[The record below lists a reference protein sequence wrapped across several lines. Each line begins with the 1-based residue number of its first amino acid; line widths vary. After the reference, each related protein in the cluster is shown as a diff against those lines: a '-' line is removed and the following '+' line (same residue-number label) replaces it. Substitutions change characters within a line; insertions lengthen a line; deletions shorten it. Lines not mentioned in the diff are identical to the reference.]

1 MHSPGTSGSM
11 TQPPRLG
18 MSARRTAIV
27 GGLMVT
33 TGPLSLSLYS
43 PALPALVADLGT
55 TDAGG
60 KLTLTV
66 YFAAFAC
73 AQLVCGPVADRY
85 GRRATGI
92 AFFAVYVLGSLV
104 CTLAP
109 TLEVLLL
116 GRLLQGFGVSAGI
129 ALSRAMVRD
138 QFAGADAIRI
148 LTLVNLILTIA
159 PAVSPT
165 LGSLLMLASPWNVMF
180 AVMAGFGLA
189 IIAMLGFG
197 AHETLPPTARVP
209 LKLRTI
215 IANYAR
221 LLRTPDFLLPALAI
235 GCAFGGFYVF
245 PALLPFILIDTLG
258 LSPFAF
264 AMVMLIQTG
273 CFIAGNLIAARLAR
287 RLSGSQLMSIGLVL
301 IGLAGLAFAVA
312 PRFMPDSVLAV
323 MVPVGLWMLALAA
336 IGPSAT
342 TAAMSGFAD
351 IAGSAGAMTGFL
363 QMGGGFVASLAAS
376 TMFAGALAGLTT
388 IPPLLAAATILLVLA
403 DRLRV
408 GGR

>member
-1 MHSPGTSGSM
+1 M
-11 TQPPRLG
+11 TASDTTRPAGLG
-18 MSARRTAIV
+18 MSARRTAVI

-43 PALPALVADLGT
+43 PALPSLVADLGI

-66 YFAAFAC
+66 YFAAFAF
-73 AQLVCGPVADRY
+73 AQLICGPVSDRY

-92 AFFAVYVLGSLV
+92 GFFAIYVLGSLV
-104 CTLAP
+104 GALAP

-116 GRLLQGFGVSAGI
+116 GRLLQGFGVSAGV

-138 QFAGADAIRI
+138 RFAGAEAIRI
-148 LTLVNLILTIA
+148 LTLVNLILTVA

-165 LGSLLMLASPWNVMF
+165 LGSLLMLVGPWNVMF

-197 AHETLPPTARVP
+197 ARETLPESRRVP
-209 LKLRTI
+209 LNLRTI
-215 IANYAR
+215 LTNYAR
-221 LLRTPDFLLPALAI
+221 LLRTPDFLLPSLI
-235 GCAFGGFYVF
+235 LCCAFGGFYVF
-245 PALLPFILIDTLG
+245 PALLPFVLIDTLG
-258 LSPFAF
+258 LSPFGF

-273 CFIAGNLIAARLAR
+273 CFMAGNMIAARLAR
-287 RLSGSQLMSIGLVL
+287 RISGAQLVL
-301 IGLAGLAFAVA
+301 IGLVLVGLAGLGFAIA
-312 PRFMPDSVLAV
+312 PRLMPDSILAV
-323 MVPVGLWMLALAA
+323 MIPVGLWMLALAA

-342 TAAMSGFAD
+342 TAAMAGFAD

-363 QMGGGFVASLAAS
+363 QMGGGFAASLAA
-376 TMFAGALAGLTT
+376 GALFASALDALTI
-388 IPPLLAAATILLVLA
+388 IPPLLAFATILLALA
-403 DRLRV
+403 ERFHARSP
-408 GGR
+408 

>member
-1 MHSPGTSGSM
+1 M
-11 TQPPRLG
+11 TAPDNTRPAGLG
-18 MSARRTAIV
+18 MSARRTAVI

-43 PALPALVADLGT
+43 PALPSLVADLGI

-66 YFAAFAC
+66 YFAAFAF
-73 AQLVCGPVADRY
+73 AQLICGPVSDRY

-92 AFFAVYVLGSLV
+92 GFFAIYVLGSLV
-104 CTLAP
+104 GALAP

-116 GRLLQGFGVSAGI
+116 GRLLQGFGVSAGV

-138 QFAGADAIRI
+138 RFAGAEAIRI
-148 LTLVNLILTIA
+148 LTLVNLILTVA

-165 LGSLLMLASPWNVMF
+165 LGSLLMLVGPWNVMF
-180 AVMAGFGLA
+180 TVMAGFGLA

-197 AHETLPPTARVP
+197 ARETLPESRRVP
-209 LKLRTI
+209 LNLRTI
-215 IANYAR
+215 LTNYAR
-221 LLRTPDFLLPALAI
+221 LLRAPDFLLPALVI

-258 LSPFAF
+258 LSPFGF

-273 CFIAGNLIAARLAR
+273 CFMAGNMIAARLAR
-287 RLSGSQLMSIGLVL
+287 RISGAQLVGIGLVL
-301 IGLAGLAFAVA
+301 IGLAGLGFAVA
-312 PRFMPDSVLAV
+312 PRLMPDSILAV
-323 MVPVGLWMLALAA
+323 MIPVGLWMLALAA

-342 TAAMSGFAD
+342 TAAMAGFAD

-363 QMGGGFVASLAAS
+363 QMGGGFAASLAA
-376 TMFAGALAGLTT
+376 GALFASALDALTI
-388 IPPLLAAATILLVLA
+388 IPPLLALATILLA
-403 DRLRV
+403 AAERFYARSP
-408 GGR
+408 